1 MPKTAKKPTRSK
13 LIKKLDVVF
22 SQYIRLSNADNRGM
36 CTCVTCNKQFHWKN
50 IQAGHFM
57 SRKHYSTRWNEN
69 NVKPQ
74 CVGCNMFKSGEQY
87 KYSIYNNGMYTPQP
101 TLSSTLES
109 NVLNELPSYEV
120 EIEILNN
127 ISSIS
132 SETRKTLDEI
142 IYRKNNEVH
151 YNNDIWMIDG
161 NFEIAENAK
170 KSTFK

>member
-1 MPKTAKKPTRSK
+1 MPKTAKRPTRSK

-87 KYSIYNNGMYTPQP
+87 KYSLFLG
-101 TLSSTLES
+101 S
-109 NVLNELPSYEV
+109 ELA
-120 EIEILNN
+120 
-127 ISSIS
+127 
-132 SETRKTLDEI
+132 
-142 IYRKNNEVH
+142 
-151 YNNDIWMIDG
+151 NDLYLKSKELVKFTSQDIQDMID
-161 NFEIAENAK
+161 NYNSKLKLLI
-170 KSTFK
+170 

>member
-87 KYSIYNNGMYTPQP
+87 KYSLFLG
-101 TLSSTLES
+101 S
-109 NVLNELPSYEV
+109 ELA
-120 EIEILNN
+120 
-127 ISSIS
+127 
-132 SETRKTLDEI
+132 
-142 IYRKNNEVH
+142 
-151 YNNDIWMIDG
+151 NDLYLKSKELVKFTSQDIQDMID
-161 NFEIAENAK
+161 NYNSKLKLLI
-170 KSTFK
+170 